1 MNKAIKIG
9 LTRKYDDHVENFP
22 SQKLDKT
29 LGKVL
34 RWDVQFC
41 HANND
46 PHLAYIVDRTTRD
59 YNRTRNARN
68 WIRASANFF
77 P

>member
-9 LTRKYDDHVENFP
+9 LTRKYDAHVENFP

-34 RWDVQFC
+34 R
-41 HANND
+41 
-46 PHLAYIVDRTTRD
+46 
-59 YNRTRNARN
+59 
-68 WIRASANFF
+68 
-77 P
+77 

>member
-9 LTRKYDDHVENFP
+9 LTRKYDAHVENFP

-41 HANND
+41 HANNE
-46 PHLAYIVDRTTRD
+46 PH
-59 YNRTRNARN
+59 
-68 WIRASANFF
+68 
-77 P
+77 